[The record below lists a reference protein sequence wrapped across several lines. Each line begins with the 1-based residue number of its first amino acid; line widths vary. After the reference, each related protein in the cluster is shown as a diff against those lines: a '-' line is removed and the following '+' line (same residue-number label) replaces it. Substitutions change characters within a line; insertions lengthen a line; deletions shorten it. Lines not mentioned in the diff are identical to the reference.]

1 MGDVISFVCSGGKS
15 TLIYNLGRGI
25 LKDNKVFGDLNL
37 IESYRDYFDFV
48 LIESDGSESR
58 LRLGMKKSCNFF
70 REHKNHR
77 SCSNTYYRTR
87 NYRENSTWT

>member
-48 LIESDGSESR
+48 LIESDGSKRKR
-58 LRLGMKKSCNFF
+58 LKAWNEEEL
-70 REHKNHR
+70 
-77 SCSNTYYRTR
+77 
-87 NYRENSTWT
+87 